1 MTTPERLVEALR
13 AALKESERLRQVN
26 VELAAASTE
35 PIVIVGMDCRFGGGV
50 GSPDQLW
57 DLVVTGEDAVTAFP
71 TDRGWDVE
79 AMYAPFPGSQGK
91 SFVRAGAFV
100 EGAADFDAQFFGISP
115 AQALVLDPQQRLLL
129 EVSWTVLERAGIDP
143 SSLRGSGTGVFTGIA
158 YLYYNYGTYFYDSPE
173 TEGDR
178 YLGNANNLAAGR
190 VARTFGFEGPA
201 VTLDTGCSSSL
212 VALHLACQALRSGE
226 CSLALVSGAT
236 IMPHPGAF
244 VEFSRY
250 PFPGLI
256 APDGRSKAFAAAAD
270 GIGFSEGVAVV
281 LLERLSHARANN
293 HQILAVVRGSAVN
306 QDGAKSG
313 FETPLGHAQQR
324 VIEQALS
331 NARLRADQ
339 IDAVEAHGTGTSFG
353 DAIEAE
359 AILATYGRNRP
370 DDRPVW
376 LGSIK
381 SNIGHSQAAACLA
394 GVIKMV
400 LAMRHGLLPKTLH
413 ADPPSAQV
421 DWSAG
426 AARLLTGTERW
437 PVTGHPR
444 RVAVNSYGV
453 SGTNGHLILEQAPAS
468 THHGA
473 RPAAKPLGD
482 TDWMTGL
489 DIPWLL
495 SAKTAAGLREQA
507 GRLRAHVGADPELDI
522 VGTAYALATTR
533 AAFPYRGVVTARHR
547 GAFLLGLA
555 AMESGDQSETVIEGT
570 AVEGRLAFL
579 FCAGSTRWIEIDA
592 GAARRLSSFTVDIE
606 PGAVVPRHPSPSR
619 SVTGFQL
626 QAALAGLLG
635 CWGVRPDCVMGES
648 LGLLV
653 AAGVAGA
660 VPASTVTA
668 ACHALAAGS
677 GIGSLPTASGIVE
690 TPIYATSGRRVHA
703 QELSDTSDLRDLL
716 GLARPRPDL
725 DVLRA
730 HGVSTVVAF
739 GGGGTIAVHR
749 LDEPAS
755 VDGSAVELMPDG
767 PGEPLTSDV
776 FMKTLAALYT
786 CGVAADWHAVFADAN
801 PLRVHLPTYAFQR
814 KRYWPASPSD
824 VSER

>member
-1 MTTPERLVEALR
+1 MTTPESLVEALR

-26 VELAAASTE
+26 IELAAASTE
-35 PIVIVGMDCRFGGGV
+35 PIAIVGMDCRFAGGV
-50 GSPDQLW
+50 SSPDQLW
-57 DLVVTGEDAVTAFP
+57 DLVVTGGDAVTGFP
-71 TDRGWDVE
+71 ADRGWDVE
-79 AMYAPFPGSQGK
+79 AMYAPFPGSPGK
-91 SFVRAGAFV
+91 SFVR
-100 EGAADFDAQFFGISP
+100 EGALIEGVADFDAEFFGISP

-129 EVSWTVLERAGIDP
+129 EVTWTAMERAGIDP
-143 SSLRGSGTGVFTGIA
+143 SSLRGSRTGVFTGIA
-158 YLYYNYGTYFYDSPE
+158 YLYYNYGTYFYDAPE

-226 CSLALVSGAT
+226 CSLALVGGAT

-256 APDGRSKAFAAAAD
+256 APDGRSKAFSADAD

-313 FETPLGHAQQR
+313 FETPRGHAQQR
-324 VIEQALS
+324 VIEQALT

-359 AILATYGRNRP
+359 AILATYGQNRP

-426 AARLLTGTERW
+426 AARLLTSAKRW
-437 PVTGHPR
+437 PVTGRPR

-453 SGTNGHLILEQAPAS
+453 SGTNGHLILEQAPVSA
-468 THHGA
+468 HHGEG
-473 RPAAKPLGD
+473 PAVEPVGD
-482 TDWMTGL
+482 NGWMAGL

-495 SAKTAAGLREQA
+495 SARTASGLREQA
-507 GRLRAHVGADPELDI
+507 SRLRAHVDADPELDI
-522 VGTAYALATTR
+522 VATANALATTR
-533 AAFPYRGVVTARHR
+533 ASLPYRGVVTARHR
-547 GAFLLGLA
+547 EAFVRGLA
-555 AMESGDQSETVIEGT
+555 AVENGDPGETVSEGR
-570 AVEGRLAFL
+570 AVDGRLAFL
-579 FCAGSTRWIEIDA
+579 FCAGSTRRVEMDA
-592 GAARRLSSFTVDIE
+592 RAARRLWPFIVDIE
-606 PGAVVPRHPSPSR
+606 PGAVVAPDPPLSH

-635 CWGVRPDCVMGES
+635 GWGVRPDCVMGES

-660 VPASTVTA
+660 VPASTATA
-668 ACHALAAGS
+668 ACHALVAGT
-677 GIGSLPTASGIVE
+677 GIGSLPAAGGIVE
-690 TPIYATSGRRVHA
+690 TPIYATNGRRVHA
-703 QELSDTSDLRDLL
+703 QDLSDGSDLRELL
-716 GLARPRPDL
+716 GLGRPRPDL

-749 LDEPAS
+749 LDEHAAA
-755 VDGSAVELMPDG
+755 DGSAAELVPDG
-767 PGEPLTSDV
+767 PDQPLTSDV
-776 FMKTLAALYT
+776 FLKTLAALYT
-786 CGVAADWHAVFADAN
+786 CGVAANWYAIFADAG
-801 PLRVHLPTYAFQR
+801 PRRVHLPTYAFQR
-814 KRYWPASPSD
+814 KRYWPTGPSD
-824 VSER
+824 VSQK